1 MKKSIFLS
9 FILCLCLIACIPQ
22 QAMAQKQSRMEKLLR
37 YLNDNDADKWQKNRE
52 KLDDETKAYYA
63 EDLSLMDVLN
73 DLWNEQSEQAA
84 TLYFGC
90 YEKAAQSNFPG
101 ICEGEKI
108 PLSQIRDKADQSII
122 NLLEASKDKIPFS
135 RALLDSIHATEY
147 PVDSAM
153 LQRLQNIREVA
164 LLEGM
169 LKAPTPIIYQTYV
182 KEYPNGKF
190 IAQVNASENVRL
202 YQLVKTA
209 PTPANFKAFF
219 EDPEMQKYYQDRGP
233 RPYLAEVRTLYDDF
247 LFQRIDS
254 LKKEGNAT
262 AIRQIIDD
270 YKNTPYLSTGARTH
284 LNDLEYLSE
293 KADFELLKPAIVNS
307 ESLGLLQEFLK
318 THKYKE
324 FRDQANA
331 LRTPF
336 ILQTIISTPTSVK
349 YYNGGRLIKSA
360 ENDSTGNTSTTYSYD
375 DKGQLISTLSLTV
388 KNGQP
393 SNEIQTNRLY
403 DPQGHCI
410 FEVQTNPKTKTDLY
424 RRTRRIGTDGSIESD
439 SLKYTDGRVIISSY
453 NKQGLLTETKEYN
466 KNGEL
471 QAYTAN
477 KYDDKGRLISSQHQN
492 LLFANSSDQIIS
504 QKDAYEYDKYGYLT
518 QIVYQRILG
527 NNQKTSGCLTCL
539 YDKYGNQIDSN
550 SYYEY
555 DNTGQWIC
563 RTDREHP
570 KEVERIQYIY
580 K

>member
-1 MKKSIFLS
+1 MKKSTRRGSLFGKLIGSYVIFSMAAILLLIVAVLIS
-9 FILCLCLIACIPQ
+9 FVF
-22 QAMAQKQSRMEKLLR
+22 S
-37 YLNDNDADKWQKNRE
+37 YGN
-52 KLDDETKAYYA
+52 
-63 EDLSLMDVLN
+63 VLQ
-73 DLWNEQSEQAA
+73 E
-84 TLYFGC
+84 
-90 YEKAAQSNFPG
+90 NFPG
-101 ICEGEKI
+101 ITVGADGTIQNLDGIRNMNGWVEK
-108 PLSQIRDKADQSII
+108 LDAQYHVETVYGRKQTTQMAYTKEQ
-122 NLLEASKDKIPFS
+122 
-135 RALLDSIHATEY
+135 LLD
-147 PVDSAM
+147 
-153 LQRLQNIREVA
+153 
-164 LLEGM
+164 
-169 LKAPTPIIYQTYV
+169 
-182 KEYPNGKF
+182 
-190 IAQVNASENVRL
+190 
-202 YQLVKTA
+202 
-209 PTPANFKAFF
+209 AF
-219 EDPEMQKYYQDRGP
+219 
-233 RPYLAEVRTLYDDF
+233 
-247 LFQRIDS
+247 S
-254 LKKEGNAT
+254 LK
-262 AIRQIIDD
+262 DD
-270 YKNTPYLSTGARTH
+270 VP
-284 LNDLEYLSE
+284 
-293 KADFELLKPAIVNS
+293 IVNS
-307 ESLGLLQEFLK
+307 ESLSMLQDFLC
-318 THKYKE
+318 THRYKE

>member
-1 MKKSIFLS
+1 MKRGIFLS
-9 FILCLCLIACIPQ
+9 IILGLCLVACIP
-22 QAMAQKQSRMEKLLR
+22 QAMAQKQSRLEKLLR

-52 KLDDETKAYYA
+52 KVDDETQAYYA
-63 EDLSLMDVLN
+63 EELALLDVLN
-73 DLWNEQSEQAA
+73 DLWNKQSEQAA
-84 TLYFGC
+84 TDYFGC
-90 YEKAAQSNFPG
+90 YEKAAKAYFPN
-101 ICEGEKI
+101 ICDEEKI
-108 PLSQIRDKADQSII
+108 QLSNVQDKAEQSIVYI
-122 NLLEASKDKIPFS
+122 LEASKDRIPFS
-135 RALLDSIHATEY
+135 RTLMDSIRSSGYSA
-147 PVDSAM
+147 DSA
-153 LQRLQNIREVA
+153 LIQKLRDIREMA

-169 LKAPTPIIYQTYV
+169 LKAPASGIYQTYMT
-182 KEYPNGKF
+182 EYPNGKF
-190 IAQVNASENVRL
+190 ISQVNAAENKRL
-202 YQLVKTA
+202 YQIVKSN
-209 PTPANFKAFF
+209 PTPENFKAFF
-219 EDPEMQKYYQDRGP
+219 DNPAMQKFFTDKDT
-233 RPYLAEVRTLYDDF
+233 RPFLGEVQALYDNY
-247 LFQRIDS
+247 LFHSIDS
-254 LKKEGNAT
+254 LREGGNAT

-270 YKNTPYLSTGARTH
+270 YKRTPYLDTAARTH

-293 KADFELLKPAIVNS
+293 KADFELLKPAIVSS
-307 ESLGLLQEFLK
+307 ESLSLLQEFLC

-349 YYNGGRLIKSA
+349 YYNAGRLIKSA
-360 ENDSTGNTSTTYSYD
+360 ENDSTGNISTTYSYD
-375 DKGQLISTLSLTV
+375 DKGQLISTLSLTM
-388 KNGQP
+388 KNGQA
-393 SNEIQTNRLY
+393 SNEMQTNRLY

-410 FEVQTNPKTKTDLY
+410 FEVQTNPKTKTDVY
-424 RRTRRIGTDGSIESD
+424 RRTRRIGADGSIESD
-439 SLKYTDGRVIISSY
+439 SLRYADGRLIISTY
-453 NKQGLLTETKEYN
+453 DKQGLLTEAKEYN

-471 QAYTAN
+471 QGYTAN
-477 KYDDKGRLISSQHQN
+477 KYDDKGRLIASQHQN

-539 YDKYGNQIDSN
+539 YDKYGNRIDGN

-563 RTDREHP
+563 RTNRDNP

>member
-1 MKKSIFLS
+1 MKRSIFLS
-9 FILCLCLIACIPQ
+9 IILSLFLVACIP
-22 QAMAQKQSRMEKLLR
+22 QAMAQKQSRLEKLLR
-37 YLNDNDADKWQKNRE
+37 YLNDNDADKWQKNRD
-52 KLDDETKAYYA
+52 KIDDETQTYYA
-63 EDLSLMDVLN
+63 EELALLDVLN
-73 DLWNEQSEQAA
+73 GLWNEQSEQAA
-84 TLYFGC
+84 TNYFGC
-90 YEKAAQSNFPG
+90 YERATKAYFPN
-101 ICEGEKI
+101 ICEEEKI
-108 PLSQIRDKADQSII
+108 QLSNVQNKAELAVISI
-122 NLLEASKDKIPFS
+122 LDASKDQIPFS
-135 RALLDSIHATEY
+135 KTLMDSIQSSGY
-147 PVDSAM
+147 PGDSAI
-153 LQRLQNIREVA
+153 LQKVRDIREMA
-164 LLEGM
+164 LLEG
-169 LKAPTPIIYQTYV
+169 
-182 KEYPNGKF
+182 
-190 IAQVNASENVRL
+190 
-202 YQLVKTA
+202 
-209 PTPANFKAFF
+209 
-219 EDPEMQKYYQDRGP
+219 
-233 RPYLAEVRTLYDDF
+233 
-247 LFQRIDS
+247 
-254 LKKEGNAT
+254 
-262 AIRQIIDD
+262 
-270 YKNTPYLSTGARTH
+270 
-284 LNDLEYLSE
+284 LEYLSE
-293 KADFELLKPAIVNS
+293 KADFELLKAAIVNS
-307 ESLGLLQEFLK
+307 ESLSMLQDFLC
-318 THKYKE
+318 THRYKE

>member
-1 MKKSIFLS
+1 
-9 FILCLCLIACIPQ
+9 
-22 QAMAQKQSRMEKLLR
+22 
-37 YLNDNDADKWQKNRE
+37 
-52 KLDDETKAYYA
+52 
-63 EDLSLMDVLN
+63 
-73 DLWNEQSEQAA
+73 
-84 TLYFGC
+84 
-90 YEKAAQSNFPG
+90 
-101 ICEGEKI
+101 
-108 PLSQIRDKADQSII
+108 
-122 NLLEASKDKIPFS
+122 
-135 RALLDSIHATEY
+135 
-147 PVDSAM
+147 M
-153 LQRLQNIREVA
+153 LFR
-164 LLEGM
+164 
-169 LKAPTPIIYQTYV
+169 
-182 KEYPNGKF
+182 
-190 IAQVNASENVRL
+190 S
-202 YQLVKTA
+202 
-209 PTPANFKAFF
+209 
-219 EDPEMQKYYQDRGP
+219 
-233 RPYLAEVRTLYDDF
+233 
-247 LFQRIDS
+247 
-254 LKKEGNAT
+254 GNAT
-262 AIRQIIDD
+262 AIRQIIDE
-270 YKNTPYLSTGARTH
+270 YKQSPYLTSTARTH
-284 LNDLEYLSE
+284 LDDLEYLSE
-293 KADFELLKPAIVNS
+293 KADFELLKAAIVNS
-307 ESLGLLQEFLK
+307 ESLSMLQDFLC
-318 THKYKE
+318 THRYKE

-336 ILQTIISTPTSVK
+336 ILQTIIFTPTSVK

>member
-1 MKKSIFLS
+1 MKRGIFLS
-9 FILCLCLIACIPQ
+9 IILGLCLVACIP
-22 QAMAQKQSRMEKLLR
+22 QAMAQKQSRLEKLLR

-52 KLDDETKAYYA
+52 KVDDETQAYYA
-63 EDLSLMDVLN
+63 EELALLDVLN
-73 DLWNEQSEQAA
+73 DLWNKQSEQAA
-84 TLYFGC
+84 TDYFGC
-90 YEKAAQSNFPG
+90 YEKAAKAYFPN
-101 ICEGEKI
+101 ICDEEKI
-108 PLSQIRDKADQSII
+108 QLSNVQDKAEQSIVYI
-122 NLLEASKDKIPFS
+122 LEASKDRIPFS
-135 RALLDSIHATEY
+135 RTLMDSIRSSGYSA
-147 PVDSAM
+147 DSA
-153 LQRLQNIREVA
+153 LIQKLRDIREMA

-169 LKAPTPIIYQTYV
+169 LKAPASGIYQTYMT
-182 KEYPNGKF
+182 EYPNGKF
-190 IAQVNASENVRL
+190 ISQVNAAENKRL
-202 YQLVKTA
+202 YQIVKSN
-209 PTPANFKAFF
+209 PTPENFKAFF
-219 EDPEMQKYYQDRGP
+219 DNPAMQKFFTDKDT
-233 RPYLAEVRTLYDDF
+233 RPFLGEVQALYDNY
-247 LFQRIDS
+247 LFHSIDS
-254 LKKEGNAT
+254 LREGGNAT

-270 YKNTPYLSTGARTH
+270 YKRTPYLDTAARTH

-293 KADFELLKPAIVNS
+293 KADFELLKPAIVSS
-307 ESLGLLQEFLK
+307 ESLSLLQEFLS

-349 YYNGGRLIKSA
+349 YYNAGRLIKSA

-375 DKGQLISTLSLTV
+375 DKGQLISTLSLTM
-388 KNGQP
+388 KNGQA
-393 SNEIQTNRLY
+393 SNEMQTNRLY

-410 FEVQTNPKTKTDLY
+410 FEVQTNPKTKTDVY
-424 RRTRRIGTDGSIESD
+424 RRTRRIGADGSIESD
-439 SLKYTDGRVIISSY
+439 SLRYADGRLIISTY
-453 NKQGLLTETKEYN
+453 DKQGLLTEAKEYN

-471 QAYTAN
+471 QGYTAN
-477 KYDDKGRLISSQHQN
+477 KYDDKGRLIASQHQN

-518 QIVYQRILG
+518 QIVYQRIMG

-539 YDKYGNQIDSN
+539 YDKYGNRIDGN

-563 RTDREHP
+563 RTNRDNP

>member
-1 MKKSIFLS
+1 MKRGIFLS
-9 FILCLCLIACIPQ
+9 IILGLCLVACIP
-22 QAMAQKQSRMEKLLR
+22 QAMAQKQSRLEKLLR

-52 KLDDETKAYYA
+52 KVDDETQAYYA
-63 EDLSLMDVLN
+63 EELALLDVLN
-73 DLWNEQSEQAA
+73 DLWNKQSEQAA
-84 TLYFGC
+84 TDYFGC
-90 YEKAAQSNFPG
+90 YEKAAKAYFPN
-101 ICEGEKI
+101 ICDEEKI
-108 PLSQIRDKADQSII
+108 QLSNVQDKAEQSIVYI
-122 NLLEASKDKIPFS
+122 LEASKDRIPFS
-135 RALLDSIHATEY
+135 RTLMDSIRSSGYSA
-147 PVDSAM
+147 DSA
-153 LQRLQNIREVA
+153 LIQKLRDIREMA

-169 LKAPTPIIYQTYV
+169 LKAPASGTYQTYMT
-182 KEYPNGKF
+182 EYPNGKF
-190 IAQVNASENVRL
+190 IPQVNAAENKRL
-202 YQLVKTA
+202 YQIVKSN
-209 PTPANFKAFF
+209 PTPENFKAFF
-219 EDPEMQKYYQDRGP
+219 DNPAMQKFFTDKDT
-233 RPYLAEVRTLYDDF
+233 RPFLGEVQALYDNY
-247 LFQRIDS
+247 LFHSIDS
-254 LKKEGNAT
+254 LREGGNAT

-270 YKNTPYLSTGARTH
+270 YKRTPYLDTAARTH

-293 KADFELLKPAIVNS
+293 KADFELLKPAIVSS
-307 ESLGLLQEFLK
+307 ESLSLLQEFLS

-349 YYNGGRLIKSA
+349 YYNAGRLIKSA
-360 ENDSTGNTSTTYSYD
+360 ENDSTGNISTTYSYD
-375 DKGQLISTLSLTV
+375 DKGQLISTLSLTM
-388 KNGQP
+388 KNGQA
-393 SNEIQTNRLY
+393 SNEMQTNRLY

-410 FEVQTNPKTKTDLY
+410 FEVQTNPKTKTDVY
-424 RRTRRIGTDGSIESD
+424 RRTRRIGADGSIESD
-439 SLKYTDGRVIISSY
+439 SLRYADGRLIISTY
-453 NKQGLLTETKEYN
+453 DKQGLLTEAKEYN

-471 QAYTAN
+471 QGYTAN
-477 KYDDKGRLISSQHQN
+477 KYDDKGRLIASQHQN

-539 YDKYGNQIDSN
+539 YDKYGNRIDGN

-563 RTDREHP
+563 RTNRDNP